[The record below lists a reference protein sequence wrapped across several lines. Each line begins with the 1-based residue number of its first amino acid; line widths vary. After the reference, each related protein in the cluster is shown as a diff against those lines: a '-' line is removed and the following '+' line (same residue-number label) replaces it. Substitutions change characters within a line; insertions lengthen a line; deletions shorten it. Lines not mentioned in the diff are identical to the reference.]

1 MTRLYLILAVLAL
14 AVVPLGAQTNAQPKL
29 GPPPPQVE
37 QAIKKYQGGD
47 LKGAI
52 ALLEPFKDKK
62 GSHPAALSLLGTLY
76 LEAGRPKNSLAL
88 LGPLADSGAAGPVI
102 LQAAARAALAT
113 GQTAKAEAYLVK
125 AVEMAPGSPAARDLG
140 LLLGSESRI
149 DESYRLLFPWAKAH
163 PEDKEARLSAAY
175 GAVELDRP
183 PDAEELLG
191 GLPQDDP
198 RVRLLR
204 ARLQLLQQKP
214 HEALATL
221 QPMLKDAPRE
231 LELNVRR
238 HLSEAYLAL
247 GQSDEVIGLLQGKA
261 GNDPS
266 LSLLLA
272 RAQYRAGNPAESI
285 ALLKPLAPSLLGGEA
300 PSTPAQRSFVLSF
313 AVDYGQALV
322 ATENWTE
329 AISTLEKAA
338 QLDPRNPQAW
348 QLLGRALVAS
358 GRREEGVKAMERF
371 RDLQQAEKSN
381 SEKVND
387 LERGEADPTRRNL
400 QQAAT
405 LAAQGKTDEALAM
418 IRQEIALVPAD
429 PRPRAAEVTTLLAA
443 KRPQDALKAVEA
455 SLSAAPGNPD
465 FLYLR
470 GAVRMAVRDLPA
482 AEKDFR
488 QALQARPDHLA
499 ALSDLAVLLIANGHK
514 DEAKELL
521 RKVLEIKPGDPR
533 AVANLKS
540 LGGP

>member
-1 MTRLYLILAVLAL
+1 MRRLFLILAIVAL
-14 AVVPLGAQTNAQPKL
+14 TIVPLGAQTQPKL
-29 GPPPPQVE
+29 GPPPPQVA
-37 QAIKKYQGGD
+37 QAVKKYQGGD

-76 LEAGRPKNSLAL
+76 LEAGRPKNALAL

-102 LQAAARAALAT
+102 LQTAARAALAT
-113 GQTAKAEAYLVK
+113 GQKEKAETYLAK
-125 AVEMAPGSPAARDLG
+125 AVELAPGSPAARDLG

-149 DESYRLLFPWAKAH
+149 DESYRLLLPWAKAH

-183 PDAEELLG
+183 PEAEELLS

-198 RVRLLR
+198 RVLLLR

-214 HEALATL
+214 REALVTL
-221 QPMLKDAPRE
+221 QPLLKSAPPA
-231 LELNVRR
+231 LEMNIRR
-238 HLSEAYLAL
+238 HLAEAHLAI
-247 GQSDEVIGLLQGKA
+247 GQSEEAIGLLQGKA

-266 LSLLLA
+266 LVFLLA
-272 RAQYRAGNPAESI
+272 RAQYRAGNPAEAV
-285 ALLKPLAPSLLGGEA
+285 ALLKPLAPGLLGGA
-300 PSTPAQRSFVLSF
+300 PPSTPSQRSFTINF

-322 ATENWTE
+322 ATADWAE
-329 AISTLEKAA
+329 AASALEKAA
-338 QLDPRNPQAW
+338 QLDPRNLKAW
-348 QLLGRALVAS
+348 QLLGRALSAS
-358 GRREEGVKAMERF
+358 GRREEAGKAMEKLRE
-371 RDLQQAEKSN
+371 LQQAEKSN

-400 QQAAT
+400 QQAST
-405 LAAQGKTDEALAM
+405 LAAQGKTDEALAL

-443 KRPQDALKAVEA
+443 KRPQDALKAAEA
-455 SLSAAPGNPD
+455 GLSAAPGNPD

-482 AEKDFR
+482 AEQDFR
-488 QALQARPDHLA
+488 QALQAKPDHVA
-499 ALSDLAVLLIANGHK
+499 AMSDLAVLLIANGRK
-514 DEAKELL
+514 DEARELL
-521 RKVLEIKPGDPR
+521 RKVLEIKPGDPM
-533 AVANLKS
+533 AEANLKS